1 MTTHSVRV
9 EQLRSAS
16 AADIAPP
23 PFRNPLGIPA
33 GSVRALLI
41 LMVLAMVWVLML
53 MPPEKHVSVPLYLYY
68 LLFLTV
74 GAYFSSRGK
83 TPSQN
88 GEAHPLHLPRRSVRL
103 LIIAG
108 CVGVVAYAIHQN
120 PDFLE
125 TTLLQPDEKPT
136 LVLPL
141 VLLGSF
147 FVGIASAAIGERV
160 LAGPAGLPAW
170 WQDIQAWISLM
181 AVLGLGA
188 QVLLELVI
196 FPSMDPAQ
204 RPNLPHL
211 QLLLSGVI
219 AFYFGARI

>member
-1 MTTHSVRV
+1 MTTNSLRV

-16 AADIAPP
+16 TVDIAPA

-53 MPPEKHVSVPLYLYY
+53 MPPEKNVHVPLYLYY

-74 GAYFSSRGK
+74 GAYFSSRAK
-83 TPSQN
+83 TSPQN
-88 GEAHPLHLPRRSVRL
+88 GDAQPLHLPRRSIRL

-120 PDFLE
+120 PNFLD

-147 FVGIASAAIGERV
+147 FVGIASSAFGERV

-170 WQDIQAWISLM
+170 WQDLQAWLSLL
-181 AVLGLGA
+181 AVLGLGV

-211 QLLLSGVI
+211 QLLLSGII
-219 AFYFGARI
+219 AFYFGARV